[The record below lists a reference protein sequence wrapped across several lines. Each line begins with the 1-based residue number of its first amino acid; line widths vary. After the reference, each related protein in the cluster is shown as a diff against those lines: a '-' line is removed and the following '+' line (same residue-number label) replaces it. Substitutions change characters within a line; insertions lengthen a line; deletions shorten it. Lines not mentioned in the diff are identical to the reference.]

1 MNKTDLL
8 FKMLDNPDQYNEAQW
23 QDILAD
29 DECRELYTL
38 MTKTKS
44 AAQSSQITDD
54 EIDAEWQRLVRS
66 KQNHAAVIP
75 LWRKIA
81 AAAAIMI
88 ALFGFT
94 YAAIRT
100 GFFGVE
106 KIITSKETPHKVE
119 NVDSVATK
127 DNKPT
132 TQEIS
137 QDSEENVKESTEEA
151 TAKTEPRL
159 YDNAQLEQ
167 ILTELS
173 AYYHVDVEYC
183 SEDVRS
189 LRLYYQWE
197 PEYSLDKVIEMLS
210 NFEAFSIHL
219 EGNKLIVESSC
230 KVSAVPSLLEQC
242 RTAADVARSESSSQ
256 EGKQ

>member
-8 FKMLDNPDQYNEAQW
+8 FQMLDNPDQYSEAQW

-29 DECRELYTL
+29 DELRELYTL

-44 AAQSSQITDD
+44 AAQASQITDD
-54 EIDAEWQRLVRS
+54 EIDAEWHRLIHSR
-66 KQNHAAVIP
+66 QNHAAVIP

-119 NVDSVATK
+119 RVDSVATK
-127 DNKPT
+127 DNEAI

-137 QDSEENVKESTEEA
+137 QDTEENFKESTEEA

-159 YDNAQLEQ
+159 YDNAPLEQ
-167 ILTELS
+167 ILTDLS
-173 AYYHVDVEYC
+173 AYYHVDVEYS

-219 EGNKLIVESSC
+219 EGNKLIVESS
-230 KVSAVPSLLEQC
+230 
-242 RTAADVARSESSSQ
+242 SQ

>member
-8 FKMLDNPDQYNEAQW
+8 FQMLEHPEQYSEAQW
-23 QDILAD
+23 RDILAD
-29 DECRELYTL
+29 DECRKLYTL
-38 MTKTKS
+38 MAKTKS

-54 EIDAEWQRLVRS
+54 EIDAEWQRLSQS

-106 KIITSKETPHKVE
+106 KFLAPKETTHVEKKTTTKEQETKIEEVLTEEEQVEEVPVKVE
-119 NVDSVATK
+119 
-127 DNKPT
+127 PH
-132 TQEIS
+132 
-137 QDSEENVKESTEEA
+137 
-151 TAKTEPRL
+151 L
-159 YDNAQLEQ
+159 YDNVPLEQ
-167 ILTELS
+167 MLNELS
-173 AYYHVDVEYC
+173 AYYHVDVEYR

-197 PEYSLDKVIEMLS
+197 PEYPLDKVVEMLS
-210 NFEAFSIHL
+210 HFETFNIHL
-219 EGNKLIVESSC
+219 EGNKLIVE
-230 KVSAVPSLLEQC
+230 P
-242 RTAADVARSESSSQ
+242 SSQ
-256 EGKQ
+256 GSKQ

>member
-8 FKMLDNPDQYNEAQW
+8 FQMLDNPDQYSEAQW

-29 DECRELYTL
+29 DECRELYAL
-38 MTKTKS
+38 MAKTKS
-44 AAQSSQITDD
+44 ATQSSQITDD
-54 EIDAEWQRLVRS
+54 EIDAEWQRLSQS
-66 KQNHAAVIP
+66 KQNHATVIP

-88 ALFGFT
+88 AVFGFT

-100 GFFGVE
+100 GFFGVD

-127 DNKPT
+127 ENEAT

-137 QDSEENVKESTEEA
+137 QDTEENTEKA
-151 TAKTEPRL
+151 SVKTEPRL
-159 YDNAQLEQ
+159 YDNVPLEQ

-173 AYYHVDVEYC
+173 AYYNVDVDYC

-189 LRLYYQWE
+189 QRLYYQWE

-210 NFEAFSIHL
+210 HFETFNIHR
-219 EGNKLIVESSC
+219 EGDKLIV
-230 KVSAVPSLLEQC
+230 K
-242 RTAADVARSESSSQ
+242 SSSQ

>member
-8 FKMLDNPDQYNEAQW
+8 FQMLDNPDQYSEAQW

-38 MTKTKS
+38 MAKTKS
-44 AAQSSQITDD
+44 AAQSSQINEN
-54 EIDAEWQRLVRS
+54 EIDAEWQRLIQS
-66 KQNHAAVIP
+66 KQNHTAVIP

-127 DNKPT
+127 ENEAT

-137 QDSEENVKESTEEA
+137 QDTEENTEKA
-151 TAKTEPRL
+151 SVKTEPRL
-159 YDNAQLEQ
+159 YDNVPLEQ

-173 AYYHVDVEYC
+173 AYYNVDVDYC

-210 NFEAFSIHL
+210 HFETFNIHR
-219 EGNKLIVESSC
+219 EGDKLIV
-230 KVSAVPSLLEQC
+230 
-242 RTAADVARSESSSQ
+242 ESSSQ

>member
-8 FKMLDNPDQYNEAQW
+8 FQMLDNPDQYSEAQW

-29 DECRELYTL
+29 DECRELYAL
-38 MTKTKS
+38 MAKTKS
-44 AAQSSQITDD
+44 ATQSSQITDD
-54 EIDAEWQRLVRS
+54 EIDAEWQRLSQS
-66 KQNHAAVIP
+66 KQNHATVIP

-88 ALFGFT
+88 AVFGFT

-100 GFFGVE
+100 GFFGVD

-127 DNKPT
+127 ENEAT

-137 QDSEENVKESTEEA
+137 QDTEENTEKA
-151 TAKTEPRL
+151 SVKTEPRL
-159 YDNAQLEQ
+159 YDNVPLEQ

-173 AYYHVDVEYC
+173 AYYNVDVDYC

-210 NFEAFSIHL
+210 HFETFNIHR
-219 EGNKLIVESSC
+219 EGDKLIV
-230 KVSAVPSLLEQC
+230 
-242 RTAADVARSESSSQ
+242 ESSSQ

>member
-8 FKMLDNPDQYNEAQW
+8 FKMLDNPDQYSEAQW
-23 QDILAD
+23 QEILAD

-38 MTKTKS
+38 MAKTKS
-44 AAQSSQITDD
+44 ASQSSQITDD
-54 EIDAEWQRLVRS
+54 EIEAEWQRLAQS
-66 KQNHAAVIP
+66 KQNHATVIP

-100 GFFGVE
+100 GFFGIE
-106 KIITSKETPHKVE
+106 KIITSKETTHKVG

-127 DNKPT
+127 DNKTT

-137 QDSEENVKESTEEA
+137 QDTEEIIKESTEEELVKA
-151 TAKTEPRL
+151 EPHL
-159 YDNAQLEQ
+159 YDNVPLEQ

-173 AYYHVDVEYC
+173 AYYHIDVEYC
-183 SEDVRS
+183 SDDVRS

-210 NFEAFSIHL
+210 NFETFSIHL
-219 EGNKLIVESSC
+219 EGDKLIV
-230 KVSAVPSLLEQC
+230 
-242 RTAADVARSESSSQ
+242 ESSSQ

>member
-8 FKMLDNPDQYNEAQW
+8 FQMLDNPDQYNEAQW

-38 MTKTKS
+38 MAKTKS
-44 AAQSSQITDD
+44 AAQASQITDD
-54 EIDAEWQRLVRS
+54 EIDAEWQRLIHSR
-66 KQNHAAVIP
+66 QNHAAVIP

-106 KIITSKETPHKVE
+106 KIITSKETPLKVK

-127 DNKPT
+127 DNEAI

-159 YDNAQLEQ
+159 YDNVPLEQ
-167 ILTELS
+167 ILTDLS

-219 EGNKLIVESSC
+219 EGNKLIVESS
-230 KVSAVPSLLEQC
+230 
-242 RTAADVARSESSSQ
+242 SQ

>member
-8 FKMLDNPDQYNEAQW
+8 FQMLDNPDQYSEAQW

-38 MTKTKS
+38 MAKTKS

-54 EIDAEWQRLVRS
+54 EIDTEWQRLTLS
-66 KQNHAAVIP
+66 KRKHAFTIP

-81 AAAAIMI
+81 AAAAIVI

-100 GFFGVE
+100 GFFGIE
-106 KIITSKETPHKVE
+106 KKMTTKETPNKVE
-119 NVDSVATK
+119 KVYTK
-127 DNKPT
+127 DNEPT

-137 QDSEENVKESTEEA
+137 QDTDV
-151 TAKTEPRL
+151 P
-159 YDNAQLEQ
+159 LEQ

-173 AYYHVDVEYC
+173 AYYHVDVEYQ
-183 SEDVRS
+183 SEDVRY

-197 PEYSLDKVIEMLS
+197 PDYSLDKVVEMLS
-210 NFEAFSIHL
+210 HFETFNIHL
-219 EGNKLIVESSC
+219 ENDKLIVESS
-230 KVSAVPSLLEQC
+230 S
-242 RTAADVARSESSSQ
+242 
-256 EGKQ
+256 

>member
-8 FKMLDNPDQYNEAQW
+8 FQMLENPEDYNEAQW

-29 DECRELYTL
+29 DECRELYML
-38 MTKTKS
+38 MAKTKS

-54 EIDAEWQRLVRS
+54 EIDSEWQRLTQS
-66 KQNHAAVIP
+66 KQNHATVIP

-81 AAAAIMI
+81 AAAAIVV

-100 GFFGVE
+100 GFFRIE
-106 KIITSKETPHKVE
+106 KKTATQETPHKVE
-119 NVDSVATK
+119 NVSTK
-127 DNKPT
+127 DNEPT
-132 TQEIS
+132 IEKNS
-137 QDSEENVKESTEEA
+137 QNTDGSNEEVPVKA
-151 TAKTEPRL
+151 EPRL
-159 YDNAQLEQ
+159 YDNVPLEQ

-173 AYYHVDVEYC
+173 AYYHVDVEYR
-183 SEDVRS
+183 SESVRS

-197 PEYSLDKVIEMLS
+197 PDYSLDKVVEMLS
-210 NFEAFSIHL
+210 HFETFNIYL
-219 EGNKLIVESSC
+219 ENDKLIVES
-230 KVSAVPSLLEQC
+230 A
-242 RTAADVARSESSSQ
+242 SQ

>member
-8 FKMLDNPDQYNEAQW
+8 FQMLEHPEDYSEAQW

-38 MTKTKS
+38 MAKTKS
-44 AAQSSQITDD
+44 ATLSSQITDD
-54 EIDAEWQRLVRS
+54 EIDTEWQRLTQS
-66 KQNHAAVIP
+66 KRKHAFTIP

-81 AAAAIMI
+81 AAVVIMV

-100 GFFGVE
+100 GFFGIE
-106 KIITSKETPHKVE
+106 KKTTAKEMPYK
-119 NVDSVATK
+119 
-127 DNKPT
+127 
-132 TQEIS
+132 
-137 QDSEENVKESTEEA
+137 EENVSTKENEPTIEKNSQNTDGSNEEVPVNA
-151 TAKTEPRL
+151 EPRL
-159 YDNAQLEQ
+159 YDNVPLEQ

-173 AYYHVDVEYC
+173 AYYHVDVEYQ

-197 PEYSLDKVIEMLS
+197 PDYSLDKVVEMLS
-210 NFEAFSIHL
+210 HFETFNIYL
-219 EGNKLIVESSC
+219 ENDKLIVES
-230 KVSAVPSLLEQC
+230 A
-242 RTAADVARSESSSQ
+242 SQ

>member
-8 FKMLDNPDQYNEAQW
+8 FQMLDNPDQYSEAQW

-29 DECRELYTL
+29 DECRELYAL
-38 MTKTKS
+38 MAKTKS
-44 AAQSSQITDD
+44 ATQSPQVTDD
-54 EIDAEWQRLVRS
+54 EIDAEWQRLIKS

-81 AAAAIMI
+81 AAAAIVI

-100 GFFGVE
+100 GFFGGE
-106 KIITSKETPHKVE
+106 KKTTTKETPHKVKNVSTIE
-119 NVDSVATK
+119 NE
-127 DNKPT
+127 PT

-137 QDSEENVKESTEEA
+137 QNTEISTEEVPV
-151 TAKTEPRL
+151 KTEPRL
-159 YDNAQLEQ
+159 YDNVPLEQ

-173 AYYHVDVEYC
+173 AYYHVDVEYR
-183 SEDVRS
+183 SEGVRS

-197 PEYSLDKVIEMLS
+197 PDYSLDKVIEMLS
-210 NFEAFSIHL
+210 HFETFNIHL
-219 EGNKLIVESSC
+219 EGDKLIVES
-230 KVSAVPSLLEQC
+230 A
-242 RTAADVARSESSSQ
+242 SQ

>member
-8 FKMLDNPDQYNEAQW
+8 FQMLDNPDQYSEAQW

-29 DECRELYTL
+29 DECREIYTL
-38 MTKTKS
+38 MAKTKS

-54 EIDAEWQRLVRS
+54 EIDAEWQRLSQS

-106 KIITSKETPHKVE
+106 KIITPKETPHKVE

-127 DNKPT
+127 DNEAT

-137 QDSEENVKESTEEA
+137 QDTEENTEEA
-151 TAKTEPRL
+151 PAKAEPRL
-159 YDNAQLEQ
+159 YDNVPLEQ

-173 AYYHVDVEYC
+173 AYYHVDVEYR
-183 SEDVRS
+183 SEGVRS

-197 PEYSLDKVIEMLS
+197 PDYSLDKVVEMLS
-210 NFEAFSIHL
+210 HFETFNIYL
-219 EGNKLIVESSC
+219 ENDKLIVES
-230 KVSAVPSLLEQC
+230 AP
-242 RTAADVARSESSSQ
+242 Q
-256 EGKQ
+256 EGMQ

>member
-8 FKMLDNPDQYNEAQW
+8 FQMLDNPDQYSESQW

-29 DECRELYTL
+29 EECRELYTL
-38 MTKTKS
+38 MAKTKS
-44 AAQSSQITDD
+44 ATLSPHVTDE
-54 EIDAEWQRLVRS
+54 EIDAEWLRLAQS

-81 AAAAIMI
+81 AAVVIVI

-100 GFFGVE
+100 GFFGIE
-106 KIITSKETPHKVE
+106 KKTTAMETPNKVE
-119 NVDSVATK
+119 NVSTK
-127 DNKPT
+127 ENEPT
-132 TQEIS
+132 AQEIL
-137 QDSEENVKESTEEA
+137 QNTDESNEDA
-151 TAKTEPRL
+151 PVKTEPRL
-159 YDNAQLEQ
+159 YDNVPLEQ
-167 ILTELS
+167 MLNELS
-173 AYYHVDVEYC
+173 AYYHVDVEYR

-197 PEYSLDKVIEMLS
+197 PDYSLDKVVEMLS
-210 NFEAFSIHL
+210 HFETFNIHL
-219 EGNKLIVESSC
+219 ENDKLIV
-230 KVSAVPSLLEQC
+230 
-242 RTAADVARSESSSQ
+242 ESSSQ

>member
-8 FKMLDNPDQYNEAQW
+8 FKMLDNPDQYSEAQW
-23 QDILAD
+23 QEILAD

-38 MTKTKS
+38 MAKTKS
-44 AAQSSQITDD
+44 ASQSSQITDD
-54 EIDAEWQRLVRS
+54 EIEAEWQRLAQS
-66 KQNHAAVIP
+66 KQNHATVIP

-159 YDNAQLEQ
+159 YDNVPLEQ

-219 EGNKLIVESSC
+219 EGDKLIVESS
-230 KVSAVPSLLEQC
+230 
-242 RTAADVARSESSSQ
+242 SQ
-256 EGKQ
+256 EGMQ

>member
-8 FKMLDNPDQYNEAQW
+8 FQMLDNPDQYNEAQW

-38 MTKTKS
+38 MAKTKS
-44 AAQSSQITDD
+44 AAQASQITDD
-54 EIDAEWQRLVRS
+54 EIDAEWQRLIHSR
-66 KQNHAAVIP
+66 QNHAAVIP

-106 KIITSKETPHKVE
+106 KIITSKETPLKVK

-127 DNKPT
+127 DNEAI

-159 YDNAQLEQ
+159 YDNVPLEQ
-167 ILTELS
+167 ILTDLS

-219 EGNKLIVESSC
+219 EVNKLIV
-230 KVSAVPSLLEQC
+230 
-242 RTAADVARSESSSQ
+242 ESSSQ